1 MLVCGLEHVQ
11 LPLRYEPATLFAMT
25 TALPHSEAALNVGEY
40 NGIPLV
46 RVNYVPDDVR
56 TGNEMANIIMDS
68 LATLVPECIHSDCQF
83 NEID

>member
-1 MLVCGLEHVQ
+1 
-11 LPLRYEPATLFAMT
+11 MT

-56 TGNEMANIIMDS
+56 TGNEMANIILDS
-68 LATLVPECIHSDCQF
+68 LASLVPTCVHSECVF

>member
-56 TGNEMANIIMDS
+56 TGNEMANIILDS
-68 LATLVPECIHSDCQF
+68 LASLVPTCVHSECVF
-83 NEID
+83 NEI

>member
-1 MLVCGLEHVQ
+1 
-11 LPLRYEPATLFAMT
+11 MT

-56 TGNEMANIIMDS
+56 TGNEMSNIILDS
-68 LATLVPECIHSDCQF
+68 LASLVPECVHSECVF

>member
-11 LPLRYEPATLFAMT
+11 LLLRYEPTTLSAMT

-56 TGNEMANIIMDS
+56 TGNEMANIILDS
-68 LATLVPECIHSDCQF
+68 LASLVPTCVHSECVF
-83 NEID
+83 NEI

>member
-1 MLVCGLEHVQ
+1 MQ

-56 TGNEMANIIMDS
+56 TGNEMANIILDS
-68 LATLVPECIHSDCQF
+68 LASLVPTCVHSECVF

>member
-1 MLVCGLEHVQ
+1 MLSCGLEHVQ

-56 TGNEMANIIMDS
+56 TGNEMANIILDS
-68 LATLVPECIHSDCQF
+68 LSTLVPECVHSDCQF
-83 NEID
+83 NEI

>member
-1 MLVCGLEHVQ
+1 MVACGLAHVQ
-11 LPLRYEPATLFAMT
+11 LPLRYEPTTLSAMT

-56 TGNEMANIIMDS
+56 TGNEMANIILDS
-68 LATLVPECIHSDCQF
+68 LASLVPTCVHSECVF
-83 NEID
+83 NEI

>member
-1 MLVCGLEHVQ
+1 MFICGLAHVQ
-11 LPLRYEPATLFAMT
+11 LPLCYEPATLFAMT

-56 TGNEMANIIMDS
+56 TGNEMANIILDS
-68 LATLVPECIHSDCQF
+68 LASLVPTCVHSECVF
-83 NEID
+83 NEI

>member
-1 MLVCGLEHVQ
+1 MLSCGLEHVQ

-56 TGNEMANIIMDS
+56 TGNEMANIILDS
-68 LATLVPECIHSDCQF
+68 LASLVPTCVHSECVF

>member
-1 MLVCGLEHVQ
+1 MLSCGLAHVQ

-46 RVNYVPDDVR
+46 RVNYVPEDVR
-56 TGNEMANIIMDS
+56 TGNEMANVILDS
-68 LATLVPECIHSDCQF
+68 LASLVPECVHSECVF

>member
-1 MLVCGLEHVQ
+1 
-11 LPLRYEPATLFAMT
+11 MT

-56 TGNEMANIIMDS
+56 TGNEMANIILDS
-68 LATLVPECIHSDCQF
+68 LASLVPTCVHSECVF
-83 NEID
+83 NEI